1 MMDTFVHAGPA
12 LQAVAVILI
21 GWCVIVMV
29 GWTVTVLHGLFGWLI
44 DTVHPKA
51 TVVDLADYRRKQLNA
66 CVRAGDRRR
75 VS

>member
-12 LQAVAVILI
+12 LQAVAVMLA
-21 GWCVIVMV
+21 GWSVIVMMV
-29 GWTVTVLHGLFGWLI
+29 WTITFLRGLFGWLI

-51 TVVDLADYRRKQLNA
+51 TVVDIADYRRKQLNA
-66 CVRAGDRRR
+66 VVRAGDRRR